1 MMPLKILDCTFR
13 DGGYYNNWDFS
24 RQTVLRYLKAIEG
37 SGIDVIEIGF
47 RFPKLNKYLG
57 AHAYSTDA
65 YLRTLPVP
73 NDVDLAVM
81 INAKDFVDR
90 RLDSEEVIDNVF
102 VNKADSPITM
112 VRIAAHLKEVPDCQA
127 LVGRLKEKGYVVGL
141 NLMQVG
147 GCAKKHLEQLAKS
160 IAGWGTVDVLAFAD
174 SLGNMDD
181 VDICRTVKAL
191 QKYWKG
197 PLGVHTHDNMGRA
210 LTNSLVAM
218 DAGASWIDA
227 TIHGMGR
234 GPGNARM
241 EYLLV
246 ELMRRG
252 VKSVQPDLIFPLV
265 LKDFSE
271 LHSQFGWGSNLL
283 YFLTGAYS
291 VHPTY
296 VQEMINL
303 DNQSADNVISALE
316 YLRDDGANSYDED
329 RLREAVTPTAV
340 SYPGKWSAE
349 GWAKGRSVLLVG
361 TGPWLGEHVD
371 QLVQY
376 IDTTNP
382 IVISLNTNT
391 PLPGEKVSAFTA
403 CHPIRFAM
411 EADQYNKLPAPL
423 IAPIAAASDAVRS
436 VIVPDIIFDYGMT
449 VEANRFAANETY
461 CVIPCRLASIYA
473 MAIANAA
480 GAKEILL
487 AGFDGYHPS
496 NPLQQEMEEA
506 FAIYNSTPGTIPIT
520 AVTPTTYSITQSS
533 LFVPSH

>member
-1 MMPLKILDCTFR
+1 MMPIKILDCTFR

-24 RQTVLRYLKAIEG
+24 HKTVLRYLKAVEG

-47 RFPKLNKYLG
+47 RFLKKNQYLG

-73 NDVDLAVM
+73 SDVELAVM
-81 INAKDFVDR
+81 INAIDFIGH
-90 RLDSEEVIDNVF
+90 LSGPEEAIDLAFANEA
-102 VNKADSPITM
+102 NSPVTM
-112 VRIAAHLKEVPDCQA
+112 VRIAAHLKEVTACQDLA
-127 LVGRLKEKGYVVGL
+127 GRLKEKGYLVGL

-147 GCAKKHLEQLAKS
+147 GCAEDHLEELAKS
-160 IAGWGTVDVLAFAD
+160 IADWGTVDVLAFAD
-174 SLGNMDD
+174 SLGNMDN
-181 VDICRTVKAL
+181 VDICQTVKAL
-191 QKYWKG
+191 QQYWKG

-210 LTNSLVAM
+210 LTNSLAAM
-218 DAGASWIDA
+218 DAGVTWIDA

-252 VKSVQPDLIFPLV
+252 VKSVQPDLLFPLV
-265 LKDFSE
+265 LKDFAE
-271 LHSQFGWGSNLL
+271 LHSSFGWGPNLL

-303 DNQSADNVISALE
+303 DNQSPDNVISALE
-316 YLRDDGANSYDED
+316 YLRDDGANSYDAD

-340 SYPGKWSAE
+340 SFPGTWSAE

-391 PLPGEKVSAFTA
+391 SLPGEKVSAFAA

-411 EADQYNKLPAPL
+411 EADQYNGLPAPL
-423 IAPIAAASDAVRS
+423 IVPIAAASDAVRS
-436 VIVPDIIFDYGMT
+436 VIVPDKIFDFGMI
-449 VEANRFAANETY
+449 VEAGRFAANDSF
-461 CVIPCRLASIYA
+461 CVIPRRLASIYA

-506 FAIYNSTPGTIPIT
+506 LAVYNATLDTIPVT

-533 LFVPSH
+533 LFAPSD